1 MDVSEW
7 LKMNYVMMRRP
18 TTATY
23 VVRWQP
29 AIDGMSYRDAVKA
42 MSAGSYCPVCGR
54 PVVKGKRVVWKN
66 KSGLVIRLVVVH
78 ERGSCELGRLYY
90 EKLDTGKYFM
100 RGIKENQR
108 GAQTKA

>member
-7 LKMNYVMMRRP
+7 LKLNYVMLRRP
-18 TTATY
+18 TTTTY

-29 AIDGMSYRDAVKA
+29 AIEGMSYREAVKA
-42 MSAGSYCPVCGR
+42 MAAGSYCPVCGR
-54 PVVKGKRVVWKN
+54 PVVKGKRVVWRN

-90 EKLDTGKYFM
+90 EELNTKNYFM
-100 RGIKENQR
+100 WGKRERQR
-108 GAQTKA
+108 GAQTKV